1 MQSAVN
7 QLRGTVTDSVLKV
20 VDQYKPKVIKAL
32 KELQKVIIDA
42 GKQIVIV
49 VVQEVNGAIV
59 KVLVDGLEGVSS

>member
-32 KELQKVIIDA
+32 KELQKVVIDA

-49 VVQEVNGAIV
+49 VVETIV
-59 KVLVDGLEGVSS
+59 G

>member
-1 MQSAVN
+1 M
-7 QLRGTVTDSVLKV
+7 LKV

-32 KELQKVIIDA
+32 KELQKVVIDA

>member
-32 KELQKVIIDA
+32 KELQKVVIDA